1 MCYSERKCDFFS
13 KPAKGSIFALQC
25 DWKSKKSQNFPVFGA
40 FKKNRWIFFRENLI
54 FVRKNINI
62 LKNDKGSRL
71 TLECESIIKFLKT
84 FKNWL
89 SFHRKKV
96 DGFSKKNLEFYKIAK
111 NSKFAV
117 KCDWKHKVSQNV
129 QNLALLNKV
138 YVFFGKKMWFFLKKC
153 WR

>member
-13 KPAKGSIFALQC
+13 KPAKGSNFALQC

-40 FKKNRWIFFRENLI
+40 FIKNRWIFFRENLI

-62 LKNDKGSRL
+62 LRHAKGSRL
-71 TLECESIIKFLKT
+71 TLECEWIIKFLNT

-96 DGFSKKNLEFYKIAK
+96 DGFSKKNLEF
-111 NSKFAV
+111 F
-117 KCDWKHKVSQNV
+117 QN
-129 QNLALLNKV
+129 
-138 YVFFGKKMWFFLKKC
+138 
-153 WR
+153 R